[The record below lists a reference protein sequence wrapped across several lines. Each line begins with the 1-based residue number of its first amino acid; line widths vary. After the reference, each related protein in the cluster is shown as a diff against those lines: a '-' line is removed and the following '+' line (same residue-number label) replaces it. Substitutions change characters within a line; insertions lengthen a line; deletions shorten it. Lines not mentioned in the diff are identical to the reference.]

1 MKQIINKSNLR
12 LLDVIKDVYM
22 SDLFCPIG
30 IYVDYKLF
38 WESPDDIEDFV
49 SIETCIE
56 NFKRDFKNYDEIYV
70 KDLSIKIVQFHHSII
85 SISTTLNSKE
95 D

>member
-12 LLDVIKDVYM
+12 LLDVIRDVYK

-30 IYVDYKLF
+30 IYVDDKLF
-38 WESPDDIEDFV
+38 WESPDDIADFI

-56 NFKRDFKNYDEIYV
+56 NFERDFKNYNEIYV
-70 KDLSIKIVQFHHSII
+70 KDLSVKIVQFHHSII
-85 SISTTLNSKE
+85 YITTTNIESK